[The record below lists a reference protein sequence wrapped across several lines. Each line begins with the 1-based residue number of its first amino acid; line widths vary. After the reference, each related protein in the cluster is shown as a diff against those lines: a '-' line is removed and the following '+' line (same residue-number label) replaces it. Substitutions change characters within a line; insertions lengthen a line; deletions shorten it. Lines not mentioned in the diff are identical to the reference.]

1 MSISLAYGQEY
12 VPGTPGGP
20 WSHDEVII
28 VKSKLF
34 SIFNS
39 GGTKALKQLYGGNS
53 HGATWMDTPNAPKML
68 RLGFHDCLKYT
79 DGTGGCDGCLNW
91 EGM

>member
-1 MSISLAYGQEY
+1 M
-12 VPGTPGGP
+12 PGTPGGP
-20 WSHDEVII
+20 WTHDEVMT

-34 SIFNS
+34 SIFNNG
-39 GGTKALKQLYGGNS
+39 GGTALNQLYGGNS
-53 HGATWMDTPNAPKML
+53 HGANWMDTPNAAKML

-91 EGM
+91 EGMQISDE